1 MTIEVRLPQWGMGML
16 EGTIVQWL
24 KEVGDR
30 VSKGEVLAEVESAKS
45 VDDLLAPA
53 DGKLVQIIVAA
64 GQLVPVNELLAM
76 LEPVGAMASASSAS
90 APEDPSPETATP
102 PATPATLS
110 PPPGAPVG
118 SGSLQAA
125 ASPQSGSS
133 WVRNVVPRARLIA
146 RTNGIDL
153 RQVHGSGPD
162 GRIIVADVEAFLE
175 QPAPADGA
183 VTLEAPTGQTATTAP
198 VTGGAPM
205 SSMRR
210 TIARRMVESLQTTAQ
225 LTLFRSIDVTAA
237 DAVRRSIAKPVRPS
251 FTDIFLRACA
261 LALREHPQVNSW
273 IDGDR
278 LIQRATIDIG
288 FAVAVEGGLLVPV
301 VKDVDALGIHEIAA
315 RTRELARQ
323 ARDRRIDAAALEGGG
338 FSVSSL
344 GGQGI
349 DAFTPVLNPPEAAI
363 LGLGRTSEKPLR
375 YGSGVA
381 WRTELTASL
390 TIDHRIVDGAPG
402 AAFLQTL
409 ADIVAGPDRLFG

>member
-1 MTIEVRLPQWGMGML
+1 MGIEVRLPQWGMGML

-24 KEVGDR
+24 KAIGDEVREGD
-30 VSKGEVLAEVESAKS
+30 VLAEVEFAKS

-53 DGKLVQIIVAA
+53 DGQLAQIIVAA
-64 GQLVPVNELLAM
+64 GQTVPVNELLAM
-76 LEPVGAMASASSAS
+76 LEPISDAGGTQ
-90 APEDPSPETATP
+90 P
-102 PATPATLS
+102 
-110 PPPGAPVG
+110 
-118 SGSLQAA
+118 AA
-125 ASPQSGSS
+125 ASTETPEAVVTPAAAQSAPSVQPQPAAAAQTGSS
-133 WVRNVVPRARLIA
+133 WVRNVVPRARAIA
-146 RTNGIDL
+146 RSAGIDL
-153 RQVHGSGPD
+153 HQVTGTGPE
-162 GRIIVADVEAFLE
+162 GRILVSDVEAFLANPAAAG
-175 QPAPADGA
+175 QAVAAVAPASVPANANSDSGA
-183 VTLEAPTGQTATTAP
+183 
-198 VTGGAPM
+198 GAPM
-205 SSMRR
+205 SAMRR
-210 TIARRMVESLQTTAQ
+210 TIAHRMVESLQTTAQ

-278 LIQRATIDIG
+278 LIRRETIDIG
-288 FAVAVEGGLLVPV
+288 FAVAVDGGLLVPV
-301 VKDVDALGIHEIAA
+301 VRKVDRLSIEQIATS
-315 RTRELARQ
+315 TRGLAQQ
-323 ARDRRIDAAALEGGG
+323 ARERRIDGAALEGGG

-375 YGSGVA
+375 YGSGLA

-402 AAFLQTL
+402 AAFLQTI
-409 ADIVAGPDRLFG
+409 ADIVSDSDRLFG